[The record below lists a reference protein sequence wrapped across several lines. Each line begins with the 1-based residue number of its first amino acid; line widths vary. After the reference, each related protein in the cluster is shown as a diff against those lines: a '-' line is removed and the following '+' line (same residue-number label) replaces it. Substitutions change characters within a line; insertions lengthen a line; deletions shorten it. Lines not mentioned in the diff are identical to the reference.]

1 MGQPR
6 CQWNNYI
13 TLPTWMMSLLPAE
26 HPFLLTLI
34 RAPWFYFVESLVP
47 PFLVFLFNLSAN
59 LLYPEEH
66 SSPVL
71 HIQRTFNNSV
81 CEWNFIFLLRH
92 TYWLFASTDTNEL
105 LLILSSPS
113 LRLNFQTKIRAN
125 GYKGIT
131 DIEYIW
137 STQKCIQIKQQ
148 TIKKKG
154 LWNKRLCPAYSSIS
168 HHFPLLLT

>member
-1 MGQPR
+1 MYLAFPVWPKLKVMGQPR

-13 TLPTWMMSLLPAE
+13 TSPTWMMSLLPAE

-34 RAPWFYFVESLVP
+34 RAPWFYFVEGLIP
-47 PFLVFLFNLSAN
+47 PFLVFIFNLSAN
-59 LLYPEEH
+59 LLYSEGH

-92 TYWLFASTDTNEL
+92 KYWLFASTDTNEL

-113 LRLNFQTKIRAN
+113 WGWISKLRSELMATR
-125 GYKGIT
+125 
-131 DIEYIW
+131 E
-137 STQKCIQIKQQ
+137 
-148 TIKKKG
+148 
-154 LWNKRLCPAYSSIS
+154 
-168 HHFPLLLT
+168 LLT